1 MKELSPLDVV
11 LAGVEVGFST
21 DPRRCIV
28 IRVHADKIELIPC
41 SAQPELYRSSR
52 DFWISDDDAERR
64 RFGFT
69 KPSHAIDLPPILL
82 PKREVKR
89 HYGRLDGEVAER
101 FQTWFGE
108 KLV

>member
-11 LAGVEVGFST
+11 LAGVQVGYST

-28 IRVHADKIELIPC
+28 VRVHADGVELIPC
-41 SAQPELYRSSR
+41 SAQPDLYDPYH

-69 KPSHAIDLPPILL
+69 KPSHAMDWPPILL
-82 PKREVKR
+82 PRNLVR
-89 HYGRLDGEVAER
+89 RCYGRLDGEVAEK
-101 FQTWFGE
+101 FQEWFGE
-108 KLV
+108 KL

>member
-11 LAGVEVGFST
+11 LAPVQVGYCS

-28 IRVHADKIELIPC
+28 VRVYEDEVEVAPC
-41 SAQPELYRSSR
+41 SGQRRYYRPHR

-69 KPSHAIDLPPILL
+69 NPSHAIDLSPILV
-82 PKREVKR
+82 PKKDVRR
-89 HYGRLDGEVAER
+89 HYGRLDGEVAEK
-101 FQTWFGE
+101 FQDWFGE
-108 KLV
+108 RLV